1 MHEYHATERILNHA
15 IEQAARANAARITD
29 AHFVIGD
36 ISTYTADSI
45 QGAWEVLA
53 RGTTGEG
60 ARLHFRNV
68 DAELQCMVC
77 FTKYCP
83 AGGEVLCP
91 ACGSVGAKILAGEE
105 FYMESLDVE

>member
-15 IEQAARANAARITD
+15 IEQAAKASARRITD
-29 AHFVIGD
+29 AHFVIGE

-53 RGTTGEG
+53 KGTPGEG
-60 ARLHFRNV
+60 ARLHFRDV
-68 DAELQCMVC
+68 AAEMQCMVC
-77 FTKYCP
+77 FTKYHP
-83 AGGEVLCP
+83 NDGEVLCP
-91 ACGSVGAKILAGEE
+91 ACGSVGAKVLGGEE

>member
-1 MHEYHATERILNHA
+1 
-15 IEQAARANAARITD
+15 
-29 AHFVIGD
+29 
-36 ISTYTADSI
+36 
-45 QGAWEVLA
+45 
-53 RGTTGEG
+53 
-60 ARLHFRNV
+60 
-68 DAELQCMVC
+68 MVC